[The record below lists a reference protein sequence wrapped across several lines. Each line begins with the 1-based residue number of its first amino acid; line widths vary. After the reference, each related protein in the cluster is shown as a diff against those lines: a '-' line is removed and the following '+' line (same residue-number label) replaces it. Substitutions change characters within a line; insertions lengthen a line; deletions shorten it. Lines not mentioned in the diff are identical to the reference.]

1 MHGQLNPL
9 TPQPLN
15 PLVKTALVLGL
26 GSSGEAAARLLLR
39 QKVAVTVA
47 DTGSGEA
54 LETKA
59 RALRE
64 AGCTVSLGS
73 REVPGGDFGLVVVS
87 PGIPVEN
94 AWVATLKG
102 RGIPL
107 ISELELGWRYC
118 RSRVLAVTGSNGKS
132 TLVKLC
138 REALEQDGYTA
149 VAGGN
154 YGIPLSA
161 LVCEEPAPDWI
172 VVEVSSFQLETV
184 DQFAPDAGILLNL
197 NPNHLDRHGSMEVY
211 TNMKARLFARMRS
224 GQVAVISETAPGMVQ
239 KAISRD
245 ARRVTFG
252 VSEAA
257 SFRYRRGEITGPG
270 LDHPVSVEGTLFD
283 NEVMGVTA
291 AACVAALVGS
301 GLSPEGVTA
310 AARLFERLPHRMQT
324 VATIRDVT
332 FVNDSKATNLAALS
346 AGLGM
351 ASGPVRLIAGGLLKE
366 RDLNSVKNN
375 LVKRVRGVY
384 IIGKYSQVMASAWQ
398 DAVPCVICA
407 DLKEAVQR
415 AWKDAKAG
423 EWVLLSPGCASFDQF
438 RSFEDRGEQFIS
450 IVRDIEK
457 GEMIV
462 KKARMMGS
470 MVVVAGGLM
479 LSAGCGTTK
488 VDSPAVEPVVMPPM
502 TETVAPVTKVEEVKP
517 PVAEVQAKTY
527 VVKSGD
533 SIGLIAKRFKVPS
546 KDILSLNKI
555 TNANKIRIG
564 QKLTLPG
571 YVDLNVP
578 APAKTAKAK
587 KAVKVA
593 TSGDAYVVKSGD
605 TLGHIAVAHKTTV
618 KAIKQA
624 NSLTSDKVR
633 IGQKLALPKGAAKV
647 EKAPAVEGA
656 APVESAV
663 PAVEGAGPVPAEGV
677 APAPKSNEVLHVVE
691 PNQDLSSIAMMY
703 GVRAEEVIKL
713 NSLSSP
719 DVKVGQTLKIPPP
732 AE

>member
-1 MHGQLNPL
+1 MNVERSLFD
-9 TPQPLN
+9 
-15 PLVKTALVLGL
+15 VRSALVLGL

-39 QKVAVTVA
+39 QRISVTLL
-47 DTGSGEA
+47 DSGSGET
-54 LETKA
+54 LEAKA

-64 AGCTVSLGS
+64 AGCTVIIGS
-73 REVPGGDFGLVVVS
+73 RDVPEGEFGLAVVS
-87 PGIPVEN
+87 PGIPVED
-94 AWVATLKG
+94 AWIVTLKG
-102 RGIPL
+102 RGIPV
-107 ISELELGWRYC
+107 ISELELGWRFC
-118 RSRVLAVTGSNGKS
+118 RSRILAVTGSNGKS

-138 REALEQDGYTA
+138 REALEQDGFTA

-161 LVCEEPAPDWI
+161 LVCAEPAPDWI

-197 NPNHLDRHGSMEVY
+197 NPNHLDRHGSMDVY
-211 TNMKARLFARMRS
+211 SKMKARLFARMTD
-224 GQVAVISETAPGMVQ
+224 GQIAVIPETAPGIIRE
-239 KAISRD
+239 AIPGE
-245 ARRVTFG
+245 ARL
-252 VSEAA
+252 A
-257 SFRYRRGEITGPG
+257 SFGLSETAAFRYAQGWITGPG

-283 NEVMGVTA
+283 NEVMGMTA

-301 GLSPEGVTA
+301 GLSPAGVTA

-324 VATIRDVT
+324 VVTVRDVT
-332 FVNDSKATNLAALS
+332 FVNDSKATNLAAMS

-351 ASGPVRLIAGGLLKE
+351 ACGPVRLIAGGLLKE
-366 RDLNSVKNN
+366 SDLDSVKNN

-398 DAVPCVICA
+398 ETVPCVICA

-438 RSFEDRGEQFIS
+438 KSFEDRGEQFIN

-488 VDSPAVEPVVMPPM
+488 VDSSAVEPVVMPPM
-502 TETVAPVTKVEEVKP
+502 TETVAPVTKVEEVKQ

-546 KDILSLNKI
+546 KDIMSLNKI

-571 YVDLNVP
+571 YVDLNAP
-578 APAKTAKAK
+578 APARTAKAK
-587 KAVKVA
+587 KVVKVA
-593 TSGDAYVVKSGD
+593 LSGDVYVVKSGD

-618 KAIKQA
+618 RAIKQA
-624 NSLTSDKVR
+624 NSLTSDKVH

-656 APVESAV
+656 APVEGEA
-663 PAVEGAGPVPAEGV
+663 PAVDGTVPGPVEVV

-703 GVRAEEVIKL
+703 GVRAEEVIQL